1 MGGEVRV
8 RSIEPTTVPQ
18 WDRMKT
24 ANLLTETLSKLSV
37 PQDRVLYVHSSM
49 NWLTRAD
56 ISLRGAVDALIDW
69 TQAAGGTLVF
79 PAFPFRGSHE
89 AYLRSK
95 PTFDVRRTPAR
106 VGLLNETV
114 RRRRGV
120 KRSLDPDLSVIAL
133 GPHADLVV
141 GTGFTGPDPTGPDS
155 PFQRIIKLGGMLA
168 GLGVSL
174 NYMNMIHVLDSRY
187 RQRYPFDI
195 YSPSIYVA
203 DAIDAAGCRHTV
215 AKHAMLNELQ
225 MHIKPSLVVQLL
237 RPGHNTFR
245 SLKVGD
251 TDFFVWDLPSWERL
265 CVAHAEQTL
274 DDGGFP
280 CWLGEVARRVD
291 WKASA
296 DAEGRAGARPA
307 AGSRRR

>member
-1 MGGEVRV
+1 M
-8 RSIEPTTVPQ
+8 
-18 WDRMKT
+18 DRMKT
-24 ANLLTETLSKLSV
+24 SNVLTETLSKLSV

-49 NWLTRAD
+49 NWLTRAG
-56 ISLRGAVDALIDW
+56 ISLREAVDALIDW

-114 RRRRGV
+114 RRRPGV

-133 GPHADLVV
+133 GPQADAVI
-141 GTGFTGPDPTGPDS
+141 GTRLTGKDPTGPDS
-155 PFQRIIKLGGMLA
+155 PFQRIIELGGALA

-187 RQRYPFDI
+187 RARYPFDI
-195 YSPSIYVA
+195 YSPSIYAA

-225 MHIKPSLVVQLL
+225 LHIKPRLVIHML
-237 RPGHNTFR
+237 RPARETFR
-245 SLKVGD
+245 SLKVGE
-251 TDFFVWDLPSWERL
+251 TDFFVWDLPSWQRL
-265 CVAHAEQTL
+265 CVAHAEQML
-274 DDGGFP
+274 DGGGFP
-280 CWLGEVARRVD
+280 CWLSEVAQRVA

-296 DAEGRAGARPA
+296 AGTGRAGARPL
-307 AGSRRR
+307 AGSRR

>member
-1 MGGEVRV
+1 
-8 RSIEPTTVPQ
+8 
-18 WDRMKT
+18 MKK

-37 PQDRVLYVHSSM
+37 PQDRVVYVHSSM
-49 NWLTRAD
+49 NWLARAG
-56 ISLRGAVDALIDW
+56 ISLGEAVDALIDW

-133 GPHADLVV
+133 GPQANAVV
-141 GTGFTGPDPTGPDS
+141 GTRLTGRDPTGPDS
-155 PFQRIIKLGGMLA
+155 PFQRIIESGGALA

-187 RQRYPFDI
+187 RVRYPFDI
-195 YSPSIYVA
+195 YSPSIYAA
-203 DAIDAAGCRHTV
+203 DTIDAAGCRHTV
-215 AKHAMLNELQ
+215 DKYAMLNELQ
-225 MHIKPSLVVQLL
+225 VHIKPSLVVHMLS
-237 RPGHNTFR
+237 PGRDTFR

-251 TDFFVWDLPSWERL
+251 TDFFVWDLPSWEKL
-265 CVAHAEQTL
+265 CAEHAELTL
-274 DDGGFP
+274 DGGCFP
-280 CWLGEVARRVD
+280 CWLCEVAQRVA

-296 DAEGRAGARPA
+296 AAEGRSVARPVA
-307 AGSRRR
+307 ESRRR

>member
-1 MGGEVRV
+1 
-8 RSIEPTTVPQ
+8 
-18 WDRMKT
+18 MKT

-49 NWLTRAD
+49 NWLTRAG
-56 ISLRGAVDALIDW
+56 ISLREAVDALIDW

-120 KRSLDPDLSVIAL
+120 NRSLDPDLSVIAL
-133 GPHADLVV
+133 GPQADTVV
-141 GTGFTGPDPTGPDS
+141 GTGLTGRDPTGPDS
-155 PFQRIIKLGGMLA
+155 PFQRIIELGGALA

-187 RQRYPFDI
+187 RARYPFDI
-195 YSPSIYVA
+195 YSPSIYAA
-203 DAIDAAGCRHTV
+203 DAIDAGGCRHTV

-225 MHIKPSLVVQLL
+225 VHIKPSLVVHMLG
-237 RPGHNTFR
+237 PGRDTFR
-245 SLKVGD
+245 SLKVGN

-265 CVAHAEQTL
+265 CVEHAEQML
-274 DDGGFP
+274 DGRGFP
-280 CWLGEVARRVD
+280 CWLGEVAQRLAWKTSAAAERRSVVC
-291 WKASA
+291 
-296 DAEGRAGARPA
+296 PV

>member
-1 MGGEVRV
+1 
-8 RSIEPTTVPQ
+8 
-18 WDRMKT
+18 MKK

-37 PQDRVLYVHSSM
+37 PQDRVVYVHSSM
-49 NWLTRAD
+49 NWLARAG
-56 ISLRGAVDALIDW
+56 ISLGEAVDALIDW

-133 GPHADLVV
+133 GPQANAVV
-141 GTGFTGPDPTGPDS
+141 GTRLTGRDPTGPDS
-155 PFQRIIKLGGMLA
+155 PFQRIIESGGALA

-187 RQRYPFDI
+187 RVRYPFDI
-195 YSPSIYVA
+195 YSPSIYAA
-203 DAIDAAGCRHTV
+203 DTIDAAGCRHTV
-215 AKHAMLNELQ
+215 DKYAMLNELQ
-225 MHIKPSLVVQLL
+225 VHIKPSLVVHMLS
-237 RPGHNTFR
+237 PGRDTFR

-251 TDFFVWDLPSWERL
+251 TDFFVWDLPSWEKL
-265 CVAHAEQTL
+265 CAEHAEQTL
-274 DDGGFP
+274 DGGGFP
-280 CWLGEVARRVD
+280 CWLSEVAQRVA
-291 WKASA
+291 WKAA
-296 DAEGRAGARPA
+296 AAAERRSVARPVA
-307 AGSRRR
+307 VSRRQ